1 MTTNTKDIAMDQG
14 STFTY
19 VFTLLNATGAVFD
32 LTGYDARLQVRK
44 TFGATS
50 SLISCTLAN
59 GKLSITA
66 PNIINLN
73 LLPSDTSGIR
83 FNAVD
88 DDTLDCVY
96 DLEIVSPASAVYKPA
111 RGTFTLNREVTR

>member
-1 MTTNTKDIAMDQG
+1 MTTNTKDISMDQG

-19 VFTLLNATGAVFD
+19 TFTLLDTLGAAFN
-32 LTGYDARLQVRK
+32 LSGYDARLQVRK
-44 TFGATS
+44 TFGSTAPV
-50 SLISCTLAN
+50 ISCTLAN
-59 GKLSITA
+59 SKLSITA

-73 LLPSDTSGIR
+73 LLPSDTTSIR

-96 DLEIVSPASAVYKPA
+96 DLEIVSPTSAVYKPA
-111 RGTFTLNREVTR
+111 RGTFTITREVTR